1 MSTPATHRVLVA
13 LFSLSRS
20 TSPIDAGVLGQ
31 LSGLSPTGAARA
43 LVQLEAE
50 GLVDATRARLTLP
63 GLAQAARLAADGGGG
78 ATLAYAQRP
87 RPISLSPVAEPLAAG
102 WGAERLA
109 G

>member
-20 TSPIDAGVLGQ
+20 TSPIDAGVLGRM
-31 LSGLSPTGAARA
+31 SGLSPTGAGRA

-50 GLVDATRARLTLP
+50 GLVDATRARLTLL
-63 GLAQAARLAADGGGG
+63 GLARAVRLAADGG
-78 ATLAYAQRP
+78 AAAALPYTT
-87 RPISLSPVAEPLAAG
+87 SPARSRQAPAPLAAA
-102 WGAERLA
+102 WASDNERLA